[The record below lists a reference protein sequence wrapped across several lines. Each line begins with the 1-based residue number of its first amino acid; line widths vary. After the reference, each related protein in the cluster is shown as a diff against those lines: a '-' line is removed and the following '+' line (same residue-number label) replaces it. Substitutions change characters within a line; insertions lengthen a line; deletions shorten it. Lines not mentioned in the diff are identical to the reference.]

1 MSGGARWARMVASFG
16 GVGFAPRAPGT
27 AGTLAAL
34 PFGWALLQAPW
45 LLVAAILG
53 VCVGG
58 TVAVQRAAGGADH
71 GWIVIDEV
79 AGLWI
84 TLLGLVGLPRLPPP
98 HGIGWAVGLVAAF
111 AVFRLLDIAKPGLI
125 GRIDRRHDS
134 LGVMGDDVVAG
145 LAGAVVLLA
154 ARLALDWNR

>member
-1 MSGGARWARMVASFG
+1 MSGSRWARLAASFG

-27 AGTLAAL
+27 AGSLAAL

-45 LLVAAILG
+45 LLCAAIL
-53 VCVGG
+53 VVSVGG
-58 TVAVQRAAGGADH
+58 TLVVQRAGGGADH

-84 TLLGLVGLPRLPPP
+84 TLLGLVGLPRLPAP
-98 HGIGWAVGLVAAF
+98 HGIGLLIGLVTAF
-111 AVFRLLDIAKPGLI
+111 AVFRVLDIGKPGLI
-125 GRIDRRHDS
+125 GRLDRRHDA

-145 LAGAVVLLA
+145 VAGAALLLGARWVLEWS
-154 ARLALDWNR
+154 R

>member
-1 MSGGARWARMVASFG
+1 MRWARLVASFG

-27 AGTLAAL
+27 VGTLAAL
-34 PFGWALLQAPW
+34 PFGWALLQAPP
-45 LLVAAILG
+45 LLVVAILA
-53 VCVGG
+53 VSLGG
-58 TVAVQRAAGGADH
+58 TLAVQHAAGGADH

-84 TLLGLVGLPRLPPP
+84 TLLGLVGLPRLPAP
-98 HGIGWAVGLVAAF
+98 HGVGLGAGLAAAF

-134 LGVMGDDVVAG
+134 LGVMGDDVAAG
-145 LAGAVVLLA
+145 LAGAVLLLGARMVLGWA
-154 ARLALDWNR
+154 Q

>member
-1 MSGGARWARMVASFG
+1 MNGSRWARLAASFG

-45 LLVAAILG
+45 LLCAAIL
-53 VCVGG
+53 VASVGG
-58 TVAVQRAAGGADH
+58 IVVVQRAGGGADH

-84 TLLGLVGLPRLPPP
+84 TLLGLVGLPRLPAL
-98 HGIGWAVGLVAAF
+98 HGTHLAIGLGAAF
-111 AVFRLLDIAKPGLI
+111 VVFRVLDIGKPGPI
-125 GRIDRRHDS
+125 GRLDRRHDA
-134 LGVMGDDVVAG
+134 LGVMGDDIVAG
-145 LAGAVVLLA
+145 VAGAALLLMARWVLGWS
-154 ARLALDWNR
+154 R

>member
-1 MSGGARWARMVASFG
+1 MSGAGRWARMVASFG

-34 PFGWALLQAPW
+34 PFGWVLLQAPW
-45 LLVAAILG
+45 LLVAAILAT
-53 VCVGG
+53 CVGG
-58 TVAVQRAAGGADH
+58 TVAVQRAGGGVDH

-98 HGIGWAVGLVAAF
+98 HGTGLAVGLAAAF
-111 AVFRLLDIAKPGLI
+111 ALFRLLDIAKPGPI
-125 GRIDRRHDS
+125 GRIDRRPDS

-145 LAGAVVLLA
+145 LAGAVLLLG

>member
-1 MSGGARWARMVASFG
+1 MSGGVRWARLVASFG

-27 AGTLAAL
+27 VGTLAAL
-34 PFGWALLQAPW
+34 PFGWALLQTPS
-45 LLVAAILG
+45 LLVAAILA
-53 VCVGG
+53 VSLGG
-58 TVAVQRAAGGADH
+58 IVAVQRAAGGVDH

-84 TLLGLVGLPRLPPP
+84 TLLGLIGLPRLPAP
-98 HGIGWAVGLVAAF
+98 HGIGLGAGLMAAF

-145 LAGAVVLLA
+145 LAGAALLLG
-154 ARLALDWNR
+154 ARLALGWTR